1 MKTSL
6 TRFLDHI
13 LQHRL
18 VQYLIKKSKSVILP
32 GFEGIPIYDVL
43 SYIIKQTS
51 KIGVN
56 ERAAAISFNFLM
68 AVPPLGIFI
77 FTLLSNLP
85 DAMAL
90 YSQALLL
97 VKDVSPNQSVYQLI
111 KSVMDDFFHPGGEL
125 ISFGLILAIYFSS
138 NAMLTIMRTF
148 NKSMLHIQ
156 KEKRNFIELRLVA
169 IKLTVLIVV
178 LLIAVLLVLVTQGTV
193 LDFIRIHLRIGNKS
207 YIGLLQLARF
217 IITASLVFFSIA
229 MIYRYAPAV
238 EKKWKLNSP
247 GAILASSL
255 IIAFIYLFSFW
266 VNHFAT
272 YNKVYGSIG
281 SILILMF
288 LTYVNFLVLLL
299 GFELNVAINSLQA
312 IAKKRNLQEHI
323 EDNPI

>member
-1 MKTSL
+1 LKTSL
-6 TRFLDHI
+6 IRLIDQI
-13 LQHRL
+13 LKHRL
-18 VQYLIKKSKSVILP
+18 LHYLIKKSKSVILP
-32 GFEGIPIYDVL
+32 GFEGIPIYNVL
-43 SYIIKQTS
+43 SYLMKQTS

-68 AVPPLGIFI
+68 AVPPLGIFV
-77 FTLLSNLP
+77 FTLLSSLP
-85 DAMAL
+85 DAISL
-90 YSQALLL
+90 YNQALLL
-97 VKDVSPNQSVYQLI
+97 VKEVSPNQSVYQLI

-156 KEKRNFIELRLVA
+156 KEKRNFIQLRWVA
-169 IKLTVLIVV
+169 IKLTILIVV
-178 LLIAVLLVLVTQGTV
+178 LFIAVLLVLVTQGTV
-193 LDFIRIHLRIGNKS
+193 LDFIRIHWGIGNKS

-229 MIYRYAPAV
+229 MIYRYAPAI

-255 IIAFIYLFSFW
+255 NISFIYLFSFW

-299 GFELNVAINSLQA
+299 GFELNVAINSLHA
-312 IAKKRNLQEHI
+312 IAKKSNIDEHI
-323 EDNPI
+323 VDNPV

>member
-1 MKTSL
+1 M
-6 TRFLDHI
+6 
-13 LQHRL
+13 
-18 VQYLIKKSKSVILP
+18 
-32 GFEGIPIYDVL
+32 
-43 SYIIKQTS
+43 KQTS

-68 AVPPLGIFI
+68 AVPPLGIFV
-77 FTLLSNLP
+77 FTLLSSLP
-85 DAMAL
+85 DAISL
-90 YSQALLL
+90 YNQALLL
-97 VKDVSPNQSVYQLI
+97 VKEVSPNQSVYQLI

-156 KEKRNFIELRLVA
+156 KEKRNFIQLRWVA
-169 IKLTVLIVV
+169 IKLTILIVV
-178 LLIAVLLVLVTQGTV
+178 LFIAVLLVLVTQGTV
-193 LDFIRIHLRIGNKS
+193 LDFIRIHWGIGNKS

-229 MIYRYAPAV
+229 MIYRYAPAI

-255 IIAFIYLFSFW
+255 NISFIYLFSFW

-299 GFELNVAINSLQA
+299 GFELNVAINSLHA
-312 IAKKRNLQEHI
+312 IAKKSNIDEHI
-323 EDNPI
+323 VDNPV

>member
-1 MKTSL
+1 M
-6 TRFLDHI
+6 
-13 LQHRL
+13 
-18 VQYLIKKSKSVILP
+18 
-32 GFEGIPIYDVL
+32 
-43 SYIIKQTS
+43 KQTS

-68 AVPPLGIFI
+68 AVPPLGIFV
-77 FTLLSNLP
+77 FTLLSSLP
-85 DAMAL
+85 DAISL
-90 YSQALLL
+90 YNQALLL
-97 VKDVSPNQSVYQLI
+97 VKEVSPNQSVYQLI

-156 KEKRNFIELRLVA
+156 KEKRNFIQLRWVA
-169 IKLTVLIVV
+169 IKLTILIVV
-178 LLIAVLLVLVTQGTV
+178 LFIAVLLVLVTQGTV
-193 LDFIRIHLRIGNKS
+193 LDFIRIHWGIGNKS

-229 MIYRYAPAV
+229 MIYRYAPAI

-255 IIAFIYLFSFW
+255 NISFIYLFSFW

-299 GFELNVAINSLQA
+299 GFELNVAINSLHA
-312 IAKKRNLQEHI
+312 IAKKSNIEEHI
-323 EDNPI
+323 VDNPV

>member
-1 MKTSL
+1 MRTSL
-6 TRFLDHI
+6 IRLIDQI
-13 LQHRL
+13 LKHRL
-18 VQYLIKKSKSVILP
+18 LHYLIKKSKSVILP
-32 GFEGIPIYDVL
+32 GFEGIPIYNVL
-43 SYIIKQTS
+43 SYLMKQTS

-68 AVPPLGIFI
+68 AVPPLGIFV
-77 FTLLSNLP
+77 FTLLSSLP
-85 DAMAL
+85 DAISL
-90 YSQALLL
+90 YNQALLL
-97 VKDVSPNQSVYQLI
+97 VKEVSPNQSVYQLI

-156 KEKRNFIELRLVA
+156 KEKRNFIQLRWVA
-169 IKLTVLIVV
+169 IKLTILIVV
-178 LLIAVLLVLVTQGTV
+178 LFIAVLLVLVTQGTV
-193 LDFIRIHLRIGNKS
+193 LDFIRIHWGIGNKS

-229 MIYRYAPAV
+229 MIYRYAPAI

-255 IIAFIYLFSFW
+255 NISFIYLFSFW

-299 GFELNVAINSLQA
+299 GFELNVAINSLHA
-312 IAKKRNLQEHI
+312 IAKKSNIEEHI
-323 EDNPI
+323 VDNPV

>member
-1 MKTSL
+1 MTK
-6 TRFLDHI
+6 FQHHI
-13 LQHRL
+13 LNNPL
-18 VQYLIKKSKSVILP
+18 ISYLIKKSKSTILP
-32 GFEGIPIYDVL
+32 GFEGIPIYDVI
-43 SYIIKQTS
+43 SFIIKQTS
-51 KIGVN
+51 KIGIN

-85 DAMAL
+85 DALSL
-90 YSQALLL
+90 YNQALLL
-97 VKDVSPNQSVYQLI
+97 VKEVSPNQSVYQLI
-111 KSVMDDFFHPGGEL
+111 KSVMDDFFHPGSEL

-156 KEKRNFIELRLVA
+156 KEKRNFIQLRLVA
-169 IKLTVLIVV
+169 IKLTVLIVG
-178 LLIAVLLVLVTQGTV
+178 LLIAILLVLVTQGTV
-193 LDFIRIHLRIGNKS
+193 LDFIRIHLDMGNKS
-207 YIGLLQLARF
+207 YIGLLQWARF
-217 IITASLVFFSIA
+217 LITAILVFFSIA

-238 EKKWKLNSP
+238 EKKWKLQSP
-247 GAILASSL
+247 GAILASAL

-266 VNHFAT
+266 VNHFAN

-281 SILILMF
+281 SILILML

-299 GFELNVAINSLQA
+299 GFELNVAINSLKA
-312 IAKKRNLQEHI
+312 ISKKRHEDEQS